1 MQELELQAKVVN
13 DLQLNLSIPEI
24 AAKHDISTIRVT
36 RIKAKYEE
44 AVKNN
49 TVEKLLQLDQVLLNT
64 ATAQLKA
71 ELTSFDASIDTV
83 AKQMKDSSVLL
94 TNLDADLI
102 STAHVANN
110 KLRVFIS
117 SADTAGELSVLID
130 SLATLR
136 NSFFNRPTTTVA
148 IQNNM
153 GAAVPPLDFSS
164 DRPGEIYEN
173 R

>member
-13 DLQLNLSIPEI
+13 DLQLNLSIPVI
-24 AAKHDISTIRVT
+24 AAKYDISTIRVT

-49 TVEKLLQLDQVLLNT
+49 TVEKMLQLDQVLLST

-71 ELTSFDASIDTV
+71 ELTSFDASIDSV

-102 STAHVANN
+102 NTAHIANN
-110 KLRVFIS
+110 KLRVLIS

-164 DRPGEIYEN
+164 DRPGEVYEN

>member
-1 MQELELQAKVVN
+1 MHELELQARVIN

-24 AAKHDISTIRVT
+24 AAKHDVSSIRIT

-49 TVEKLLQLDQVLLNT
+49 TVDKLLQLDQVLLNT
-64 ATAQLKA
+64 ASAQLKA
-71 ELTSFDASIDTV
+71 ELTSFDASIDAV
-83 AKQMKDSSVLL
+83 AKQVKDSSVLL
-94 TNLDADLI
+94 SNLDADLI
-102 STAHVANN
+102 NTAHVANN

-130 SLATLR
+130 SLAALR

-153 GAAVPPLDFSS
+153 GAVPPLDFSS
-164 DRPGEIYEN
+164 DRPGEVYEN
-173 R
+173 S

>member
-1 MQELELQAKVVN
+1 MHELELQARVIN

-24 AAKHDISTIRVT
+24 AAKHDVSSIRIT

-49 TVEKLLQLDQVLLNT
+49 TVDKLLQLDQVLLNT
-64 ATAQLKA
+64 ASAQLKA
-71 ELTSFDASIDTV
+71 ELTSFDASIDAV
-83 AKQMKDSSVLL
+83 AKQVKDSSVLL
-94 TNLDADLI
+94 SNLDADLI
-102 STAHVANN
+102 NTAHVANN

-130 SLATLR
+130 SLAALR

-164 DRPGEIYEN
+164 DRPGEVYEN
-173 R
+173 S